1 MLVTFKTA
9 FIFFQ
14 TFQGDEKN
22 RKKSWTFQG
31 NTIGFCESHR
41 DINYNK
47 PSLATRRLRHGL
59 SATYYVSYRRAE
71 FQM

>member
-1 MLVTFKTA
+1 MLLTFKTS
-9 FIFFQ
+9 FFPQ
-14 TFQGDEKN
+14 TFQGDEK
-22 RKKSWTFQG
+22 KQEEELDFQG

-41 DINYNK
+41 DINYDK